1 MLMTSF
7 HAHTHQKARKT
18 LIVKKVVKP
27 KLVDRLVYV
36 AAIVE
41 PLFSL
46 PQAIL
51 VFRDRSAESISILSW
66 IGFEVMTLVWL
77 WYGYVHKE
85 KTILVYQGLFF
96 IIDGSILVGAVMY
109 GGKLF

>member
-1 MLMTSF
+1 MSSY
-7 HAHTHQKARKT
+7 HIHKHQKARKT
-18 LIVKKVVKP
+18 LVVKKVVAP

-46 PQAIL
+46 PQAVL
-51 VFRDRSAESISILSW
+51 VFRDKNAASISILSW
-66 IGFEVMTLVWL
+66 VGFEVMTLVWL
-77 WYGYVHKE
+77 WYGFVHKE
-85 KTILVYQGLFF
+85 RTILVYQGLFF
-96 IIDGSILVGAVMY
+96 IVDGSILVGALMY